1 MPSLERMSLRQQ
13 SPSSRA
19 VSELTREYQ
28 LTVLRLAHEF
38 SGSDI
43 AWNVSQHVL
52 DQLWENEVSSPTS
65 SAPSNNSSSTAVIAH
80 GCQACG
86 HQLHPGWK
94 GTTLR
99 VKRPNKVSSISS
111 KKTLRRRELR
121 KRKKAARAEAM
132 KSKKSG
138 RRFNDKGKSTA
149 EGGTLCL
156 LRDDPAIGP
165 LDHNRL
171 VLTCGRCGDK
181 TLCKGLK
188 RETQVQPKIMHS
200 NPPRKPRASFSSK
213 FAALDE
219 FERLPKISKKPPP
232 QLSRGKTAT
241 QKLSSSKMTPLE
253 QKLALSKKK
262 KRKPK
267 PSQSKKGG
275 NLMNFLSSL
284 NDH

>member
-1 MPSLERMSLRQQ
+1 MASLERMLLQQ
-13 SPSSRA
+13 KSPSSQV
-19 VSELTREYQ
+19 VSELTQEYHQ
-28 LTVLRLAHEF
+28 NVLRLAHEF
-38 SGSDI
+38 SGSEI

-52 DQLWENEVSSPTS
+52 DRLWENEVSSPAS

-80 GCQACG
+80 GCQVCG
-86 HQLHPGWK
+86 FQIHPGWK

-99 VKRPNKVSSISS
+99 VKRPNKVSSVSA

-132 KSKKSG
+132 KAKRSG
-138 RRFNDKGKSTA
+138 RRSNDEDKVTA
-149 EGGTLCL
+149 AGGTLCL
-156 LRDDPAIGP
+156 LRDDSGIGP
-165 LDHNRL
+165 LDRNRL

-200 NPPRKPRASFSSK
+200 NPPRKPQASISSK
-213 FAALDE
+213 SAALDE
-219 FERLPKISKKPPP
+219 FQRLPTISKKPPP
-232 QLSRGKTAT
+232 QPSRGKIAT

-262 KRKPK
+262 KKKPK